1 MNSGI
6 YRGQVRHRRFSPK
19 PHSFS
24 YNMYMLALDLNELDL
39 VSDTSTLFSL
49 KKFAPISFFQSDYV
63 KGEPGN
69 LKQRIAS
76 KVIQLGGNWDG
87 TKVIF
92 MGQCRNFGIYFSP
105 ANFFFCYNSDDE
117 CKTMLVEVSNTPWL
131 ERHYYLVDITKQQ
144 RTDKTF
150 HVSPFMDLN
159 MQYCWRVKAPNEKV
173 LIHIENHKKEK
184 VFDATVAL
192 TRCEFNRSNMLKTW
206 LNTPAM
212 TLKVVAGIY
221 WQALKLFAKR
231 IPFIAHPE
239 ARG

>member
-19 PHSFS
+19 PHSFN

-76 KVIQLGGNWDG
+76 KVTQLGGNWDG
-87 TKVIF
+87 AKVIF

-131 ERHYYLVDITKQQ
+131 ERHYYLIDITKQQ

-150 HVSPFMDLN
+150 HVSPFMDLD
-159 MQYCWRVKAPNEKV
+159 MQYCWRVKAPSEKV
-173 LIHIENHKKEK
+173 LIHIENHKEEK